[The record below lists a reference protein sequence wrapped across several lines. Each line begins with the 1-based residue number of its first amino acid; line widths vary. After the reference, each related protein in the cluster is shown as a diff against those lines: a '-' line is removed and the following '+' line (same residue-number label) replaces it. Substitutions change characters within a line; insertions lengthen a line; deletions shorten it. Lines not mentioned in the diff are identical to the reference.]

1 MVDAPVAMQA
11 RLVIE
16 RDEALKLMLAR
27 RQHSTPG

>member
-16 RDEALKLMLAR
+16 RAEALKLMLAR
-27 RQHSTPG
+27 RQNTTSG